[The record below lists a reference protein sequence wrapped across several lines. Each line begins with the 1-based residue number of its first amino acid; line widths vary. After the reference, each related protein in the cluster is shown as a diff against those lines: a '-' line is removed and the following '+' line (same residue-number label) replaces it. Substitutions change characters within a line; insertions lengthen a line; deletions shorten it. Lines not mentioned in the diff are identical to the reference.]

1 MRGSQPRRT
10 VNERHLPGCRLISS
24 LTAHPRGVTPGHTRR
39 QEAPGRLTEEERRTT
54 VYEIRIAGIVGDELA
69 PYVENMTSEVLP
81 VETVL
86 RGEIADQ
93 AALHGMLDQVQALG
107 LELIEIRALPRPS
120 ETSKST
126 IR

>member
-1 MRGSQPRRT
+1 
-10 VNERHLPGCRLISS
+10 
-24 LTAHPRGVTPGHTRR
+24 
-39 QEAPGRLTEEERRTT
+39 
-54 VYEIRIAGIVGDELA
+54 
-69 PYVENMTSEVLP
+69 MTSEVLP

-120 ETSKST
+120 ETPKST
-126 IR
+126 IP